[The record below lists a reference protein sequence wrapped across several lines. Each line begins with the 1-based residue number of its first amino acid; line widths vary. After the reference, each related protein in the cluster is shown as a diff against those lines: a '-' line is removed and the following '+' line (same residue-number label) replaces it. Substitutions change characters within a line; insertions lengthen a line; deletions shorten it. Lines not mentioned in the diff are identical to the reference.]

1 MKPSK
6 SKCWPCLLLHA
17 ATPKERQGH
26 SQKCKQLVS
35 TLAQR
40 VEQYNTLVREYNKNV
55 PQLQP
60 QPQPAPADP
69 APGVQPWDKQRA
81 TTTLQAVR
89 QQDFSWRDEYTCKH
103 TSRTGVVVCSKHED
117 G

>member
-1 MKPSK
+1 M
-6 SKCWPCLLLHA
+6 CHFRLACLLLHA

-40 VEQYNTLVREYNKNV
+40 VDQYNVLVREYNKNM
-55 PQLQP
+55 P
-60 QPQPAPADP
+60 QPQPPRSEPTADP
-69 APGVQPWDKQRA
+69 APGVQPWDKARA
-81 TTTLQAVR
+81 TTTLGDVR
-89 QQDFSWRDEYTCKH
+89 KQEFTWRDEYSCKH
-103 TSRTGVVVCSKHED
+103 MLGAGLHCVCSTQL